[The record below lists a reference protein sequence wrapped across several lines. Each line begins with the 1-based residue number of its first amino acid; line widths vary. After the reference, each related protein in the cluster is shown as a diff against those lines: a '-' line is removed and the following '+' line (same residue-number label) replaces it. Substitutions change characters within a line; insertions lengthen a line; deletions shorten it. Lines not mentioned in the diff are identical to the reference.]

1 MADDLIRERI
11 PDPPEPD
18 PERVAERAE
27 EMSSSGTD
35 QKDVD
40 DPERSARAL
49 LRESEA
55 RTVDDPAPYTL
66 DDDRVERRKSEDT
79 APPVEPS

>member
-1 MADDLIRERI
+1 MADDLIRERV

-27 EMSSSGTD
+27 EMDSPGTD
-35 QKDVD
+35 QDVD
-40 DPERSARAL
+40 DAERSARAL

-55 RTVDDPAPYTL
+55 RTVEDPAPYTL
-66 DDDRVERRKSEDT
+66 EDDRVERRKSEDT
-79 APPVEPS
+79 APPTDAP